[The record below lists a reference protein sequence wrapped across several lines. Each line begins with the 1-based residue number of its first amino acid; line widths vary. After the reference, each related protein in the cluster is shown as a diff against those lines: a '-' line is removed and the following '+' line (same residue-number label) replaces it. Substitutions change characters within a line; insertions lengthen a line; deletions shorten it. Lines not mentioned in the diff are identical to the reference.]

1 MELEYGDLGIA
12 TRIIGHDL
20 TMTDRELK
28 RIKAAK
34 EATPTNMASKV
45 NVANVLSDMDETING
60 DDSEDT
66 DLPF

>member
-1 MELEYGDLGIA
+1 
-12 TRIIGHDL
+12 
-20 TMTDRELK
+20 MTDRELK